1 MLDIIFISYD
11 EPNASAN
18 WRDLKARFP
27 HAKCVHGV
35 KGIANAHIE
44 AAKKANTTFFYVVDG
59 DTEVFDTFNFDYKPT
74 VYEANYVHVWH
85 SYNPA
90 TGSDYGYGG
99 IKLFSKKFFKDV
111 KSQLDFT
118 TTLTK
123 DIKVIPEIA
132 AVTRFNSDPFRAYRG
147 AFRESVKLYRTQHN
161 ETLPSNIRE
170 EAKDRLQGWI
180 DPLKKAEFREFVA
193 AGARAGIAEAKRRKS
208 TSDLL
213 FINDHDLQLRLFHE
227 NYPSIDLDLDPSPK
241 KDNPMRTELFFT
253 SRIAGALYDPYV
265 IEHLPITE
273 LRDAISDG
281 QMLSK
286 TWLIEE
292 LNKLVVDGKIKSS
305 DSGKLRVVILGGWIG
320 TLALL
325 MNCWERPF
333 SVTSIDLDERAN
345 RIAEKFNYDYDF
357 STRLEDMYEVNY
369 NEHDVIINTSSEH
382 IPNIPDWR
390 KKLPSG
396 KIVIVQNNDYEK
408 GEGHISTVSSAIEL
422 KKLLSLS
429 EVLYEGTR
437 AFPQYKRFML
447 IGRT

>member
-11 EPNASAN
+11 EPNANNN

-27 HAKCVHGV
+27 HAKRINGV

-59 DTEVFDTFNFDYKPT
+59 DIEVFDTFNFDYKPT

-90 TGSDYGYGG
+90 TGADYGYGG

-111 KSQLDFT
+111 KTQLDFT

-132 AVTRFNSDPFRAYRG
+132 GITRFNSDPFRAYRG

-161 ETLPSNIRE
+161 ETLPKAIRE

-180 DPLKKAEFREFVA
+180 DPLKNAEFREFVA
-193 AGARAGIAEAKRRKS
+193 AGARAGIAEAKRR
-208 TSDLL
+208 TDLTDLL
-213 FINDHDLQLRLFHE
+213 FINDHDLQNELFHKS
-227 NYPSIDLDLDPSPK
+227 YPAIDHDLDPTPK

-253 SRIAGALYDPYV
+253 SRIAGALYDPFV

-292 LNKLVVDGKIKSS
+292 LWRLTVKGNIKPEGEGKI
-305 DSGKLRVVILGGWIG
+305 RVAILGGWIG

-325 MNCWERPF
+325 MNCWELPY

-357 STRLEDMYEVNY
+357 VTKREDMYDVNY
-369 NEHDVIINTSSEH
+369 NEYDVIINTSSEH
-382 IPNIPDWR
+382 IPNIPSWR
-390 KKLPSG
+390 KKLPAG
-396 KIVIVQNNDYEK
+396 KIVIVQNNDYEE
-408 GEGHISTVSSAIEL
+408 GEGHVSTVTSAAEL
-422 KKLLSLS
+422 KRLLNLS